1 MNKTV
6 KRGLLI
12 AAGVAAACGVVWGGL
27 TLARNAQRGNVN
39 VYAVSDFSMSDYWG
53 DTSQTSG
60 MVTTDEMQKIFL
72 SDTQKVSKVYVEE
85 GQTVKK
91 GDKLLS
97 YDTTLTSL
105 DVERAQIAYEK
116 QVLALETAKK
126 ELERLQLAMDQ
137 EELQKKMDE
146 LQAEIDK
153 KYEESRKGIFDK
165 ETQPIEAGKPQL
177 LTELSGDGSKESPL
191 YYNWNSED
199 ELTSENLIKL
209 LPSGKASAYV
219 VLVIHKDN
227 TTLGDIV
234 NCCGLYLQW
243 EKSDGQGG
251 GETGGETGG
260 GETGGQP
267 GGETGGQGGDTG
279 NTGDT
284 GDIAGQTGDDGQTTP
299 VMPGTGEDQPE
310 TPKETVKIF
319 PAKLAEAPDIVI
331 DGTTDEIRA
340 LQAELEALQKLF
352 DESYPKEELVKMI
365 RDKIREISEMDV
377 TIRLAAVNLEKVKK
391 EVGSDTVYS
400 ELDGTIKAVRDSG
413 SADFDKTQAV
423 VEVSGGGGYYIEGA
437 LSELELDTVS
447 IGETVQVS
455 SWMTG
460 ASAEG
465 EIVEISDYPTDN
477 ANSWSD
483 GNSNVSYYPFKVFVS
498 EDADL
503 REGDY
508 VEMSYQNSTGSADG
522 NTLYLESMFIRTE
535 NGKSYVLVRGDHD
548 KLEKRWVQTGRNLWG
563 SYTQI
568 RGGLTADDFV
578 AFPYGRNVTEG
589 AGTVEATS
597 DQLYNGM

>member
-12 AAGVAAACGVVWGGL
+12 AAGVAAACGIVWGGL
-27 TLARNAQRGNVN
+27 TLARNANRGNVN
-39 VYAVSDFSMSDYWG
+39 VYAVSDFAMTDYWG

-60 MVTTDEMQKIFL
+60 MVSTDKMQKIFL
-72 SDTQKVSKVYVEE
+72 SDTQKVSKVYVQE
-85 GQTVKK
+85 GQTVRK

-126 ELERLQLAMDQ
+126 ELKRLQLAQDQ
-137 EELQKKMDE
+137 EELQKAIDE
-146 LQAEIDK
+146 LTAQIEK
-153 KYEESRKGIFDK
+153 KYEESRGSIIKDNTK
-165 ETQPIEAGKPQL
+165 PIESIQKLEKVEPLAVP
-177 LTELSGDGSKESPL
+177 EGDGSKDKPL

-199 ELTSENLIKL
+199 ELTPENLIKL
-209 LPSGKASAYV
+209 LPAGKASAYV

-234 NCCGLYLQW
+234 NCCGLFLKW
-243 EKSDGQGG
+243 EKTDGGTAG
-251 GETGGETGG
+251 DVTGGET
-260 GETGGQP
+260 GQP
-267 GGETGGQGGDTG
+267 GGETGTIPPEDGNEGGTVDPVTPAEPPAA
-279 NTGDT
+279 
-284 GDIAGQTGDDGQTTP
+284 AG
-299 VMPGTGEDQPE
+299 
-310 TPKETVKIF
+310 ETVKIF
-319 PAKLAEAPDIVI
+319 PAKLAEAPQIEI

-340 LQAELEALQKLF
+340 LQKELEELQKLF
-352 DESYPKEELVKMI
+352 EESYPKEQLVQMI
-365 RDKIREISEMDV
+365 RDKIQAISEMDV
-377 TIRLAAVNLEKVKK
+377 TIKLAKLNLEQVKK

-400 ELDGTIKAVRDSG
+400 ELDGTIKAVRDSN
-413 SADFDKTQAV
+413 SAEFDKSQAV
-423 VEVSGGGGYYIEGA
+423 VEVSGGGGYYIDGA
-437 LSELELDTVS
+437 VSELELGTVS
-447 IGETVQVS
+447 IGETVQIN

-477 ANSWSD
+477 ASSWSD
-483 GNSNVSYYPFKVFVS
+483 GNSNVSYYPFKVFVT

-503 REGDY
+503 QEGDW
-508 VEMSYQNSTGSADG
+508 VEMSYQNTSGSADG

-535 NGKSYVLVRGDHD
+535 NGKSYVMVRGENG
-548 KLEKRWVQTGRNLWG
+548 KLEQRWVQTGRNLWG

-568 RGGLTADDFV
+568 RGGLTVDDFV
-578 AFPYGRNVTEG
+578 AFPYGRDVVEG
-589 AGTVEATS
+589 AGTTEATM

>member
-12 AAGVAAACGVVWGGL
+12 AAGVVAACGVVWGGL

-116 QVLALETAKK
+116 QVLALETSKK

-137 EELQKKMDE
+137 EALQEKMDE

-177 LTELSGDGSKESPL
+177 LTKLSGDGSKEKPL
-191 YYNWNSED
+191 YYDWNSED
-199 ELTSENLIKL
+199 ALTSENLIKL
-209 LPSGKASAYV
+209 LPSGKAIVYL
-219 VLVIHKDN
+219 VLVIHEDN
-227 TTLGDIV
+227 TTLGNIV
-234 NCCGLYLQW
+234 NCCGLRLEW
-243 EKSDGQGG
+243 VSPSG
-251 GETGGETGG
+251 GETGGETGTGGEG
-260 GETGGQP
+260 GETGG
-267 GGETGGQGGDTG
+267 E
-279 NTGDT
+279 TGDT
-284 GDIAGQTGDDGQTTP
+284 GDIAGQTGDDGQIVP
-299 VMPGTGEDQPE
+299 VLPGTGEGQPE
-310 TPKETVKIF
+310 APKESVKVF

-331 DGTTDEIRA
+331 DGTTDEILA
-340 LQAELEALQKLF
+340 LQKELEELQKLF
-352 DESYPKEELVKMI
+352 EESYPKEELVKMI

-377 TIRLAAVNLEKVKK
+377 TIKLAAVNLEQVKK

-400 ELDGTIKAVRDSG
+400 ELNGTIKAVRDSG

-465 EIVEISDYPTDN
+465 EIVEISNYPTDN

-535 NGKSYVLVRGDHD
+535 NGKSYVMVKGENG
-548 KLEKRWVQTGRNLWG
+548 KLEQRWVQTGRSLWG

-568 RGGLTADDFV
+568 RGGLTVDDFV
-578 AFPYGRNVTEG
+578 AFPYGRDVTEG
-589 AGTVEATS
+589 AGTTEATR

>member
-27 TLARNAQRGNVN
+27 TLARDAQRGNVN
-39 VYAVSDFSMSDYWG
+39 VYAVSDFSMTDYWG

-60 MVTTDEMQKIFL
+60 TVSTDKMQKIYL
-72 SDTQKVSKVYVEE
+72 SDTQKISKVYVSE

-116 QVLALETAKK
+116 QVLALETARK
-126 ELERLQLAMDQ
+126 ELERLQLAQDQ
-137 EELQKKMDE
+137 EELQKAIDE
-146 LQAEIDK
+146 LTAQIEK
-153 KYEESRKGIFDK
+153 KYEESRGNIIKDNTK
-165 ETQPIEAGKPQL
+165 PIESIQKLEKVEP
-177 LTELSGDGSKESPL
+177 LTDPEGDGSKDKPL

-199 ELTSENLIKL
+199 ELTPENLIKL

-234 NCCGLYLQW
+234 NCCGLFLKW
-243 EKSDGQGG
+243 EKTGSGESGGTTGGTAG
-251 GETGGETGG
+251 GETG
-260 GETGGQP
+260 QP
-267 GGETGGQGGDTG
+267 GGDAADAALPGDE
-279 NTGDT
+279 NE
-284 GDIAGQTGDDGQTTP
+284 DGAVDPVTP
-299 VMPGTGEDQPE
+299 ADPPAASG
-310 TPKETVKIF
+310 ETVKIF
-319 PAKLAEAPDIVI
+319 PAKLAEAPAIVI

-340 LQAELEALQKLF
+340 LQKELEELQKLF
-352 DESYPKEELVKMI
+352 EESHPKEELAKMI
-365 RDKIREISEMDV
+365 RDKIQEISEMDV
-377 TIRLAAVNLEKVKK
+377 TIKLAKLNLEQVKK

-400 ELDGTIKAVRDSG
+400 ELDGTVKAVRDSG
-413 SADFDKTQAV
+413 SADFDKSQAV
-423 VEVSGGGGYYIEGA
+423 VEVSGGGGYYIDGA
-437 LSELELDTVS
+437 VSELELGTVS
-447 IGETVQVS
+447 IGETVQIS

-460 ASAEG
+460 ASCEG

-508 VEMSYQNSTGSADG
+508 VDMSYQNTSGSADG
-522 NTLYLESMFIRTE
+522 NNLYLESMFIRTE
-535 NGKSYVLVRGDHD
+535 NGKSYVMVRGENGR
-548 KLEKRWVQTGRNLWG
+548 LEQRWVQTGRNLWG

-568 RGGLTADDFV
+568 RGGLTVDDFV
-578 AFPYGRNVTEG
+578 AFPYGRDVVAG
-589 AGTVEATS
+589 AGTTEATR

>member
-27 TLARNAQRGNVN
+27 TLARDAQRGNVN
-39 VYAVSDFSMSDYWG
+39 VYAVSDFSMTDYWG

-60 MVTTDEMQKIFL
+60 TVSTDKMQKIYL
-72 SDTQKVSKVYVEE
+72 SDTQKISKVYVQE

-116 QVLALETAKK
+116 QVLALETAQK
-126 ELERLQLAMDQ
+126 ELERLQLAQDQ
-137 EELQKKMDE
+137 EELQKAIDE
-146 LQAEIDK
+146 LTAQIEK
-153 KYEESRKGIFDK
+153 KYEESRGNIIKDNTK
-165 ETQPIEAGKPQL
+165 PIESIQKLEKVEP
-177 LTELSGDGSKESPL
+177 LTDPEGDGSKDKPL

-199 ELTSENLIKL
+199 ELTPENLIKL

-234 NCCGLYLQW
+234 NCCGLFLKW
-243 EKSDGQGG
+243 EKTGSGESGGTTGGTAG
-251 GETGGETGG
+251 GETG
-260 GETGGQP
+260 QP
-267 GGETGGQGGDTG
+267 GGDAADAALPGDE
-279 NTGDT
+279 NE
-284 GDIAGQTGDDGQTTP
+284 DGAADPVTP
-299 VMPGTGEDQPE
+299 ADPPAASG
-310 TPKETVKIF
+310 ETVKIF
-319 PAKLAEAPDIVI
+319 PAKLAEAPTIVI

-340 LQAELEALQKLF
+340 LQKELEELQKLF
-352 DESYPKEELVKMI
+352 EESHPKEELAKMI
-365 RDKIREISEMDV
+365 RDKIQEISEMDV
-377 TIRLAAVNLEKVKK
+377 TIKLAKLNLEQVKK

-400 ELDGTIKAVRDSG
+400 ELDGTVKAVRDSG
-413 SADFDKTQAV
+413 SADFDKSQAV
-423 VEVSGGGGYYIEGA
+423 VEVSGGGGYYIDGA
-437 LSELELDTVS
+437 VSELELGTVS
-447 IGETVQVS
+447 IGETVQIS

-460 ASAEG
+460 ASCEG

-498 EDADL
+498 EEADL
-503 REGDY
+503 REGDW
-508 VEMSYQNSTGSADG
+508 VEMSYQNTSGSADG
-522 NTLYLESMFIRTE
+522 NNLYLESMFIRTE
-535 NGKSYVLVRGDHD
+535 NGKSYVMVRGENGR
-548 KLEKRWVQTGRNLWG
+548 LEQRWVQTGRNLWG

-568 RGGLTADDFV
+568 RGGLTVDDFV
-578 AFPYGRNVTEG
+578 AFPYGRDVVAG
-589 AGTVEATS
+589 AGTTEATP

>member
-27 TLARNAQRGNVN
+27 TLARDAQRGSVN
-39 VYAVSDFSMSDYWG
+39 VYAVSDFSMTDYWG

-60 MVTTDEMQKIFL
+60 TVSTDKMQKIYL
-72 SDTQKVSKVYVEE
+72 SDTQKISKVYVQE

-116 QVLALETAKK
+116 QVLALETAQK
-126 ELERLQLAMDQ
+126 ELERLQLAQDQ
-137 EELQKKMDE
+137 EELQKAIDE
-146 LQAEIDK
+146 LTAQIEK
-153 KYEESRKGIFDK
+153 KYEESRGNIIKDNTK
-165 ETQPIEAGKPQL
+165 PIESIQKLEKVEP
-177 LTELSGDGSKESPL
+177 LTDPEGDGSKDKPL

-199 ELTSENLIKL
+199 ELTPENLIKL

-234 NCCGLYLQW
+234 NCCGLFLKW
-243 EKSDGQGG
+243 EKTGSGESGGTTGGTAG
-251 GETGGETGG
+251 GETG
-260 GETGGQP
+260 QP
-267 GGETGGQGGDTG
+267 GGDAADAALPGDE
-279 NTGDT
+279 NE
-284 GDIAGQTGDDGQTTP
+284 DGAVDPVTP
-299 VMPGTGEDQPE
+299 ADPPAASG
-310 TPKETVKIF
+310 ETVKIF
-319 PAKLAEAPDIVI
+319 PAKLAEAPAIVI

-340 LQAELEALQKLF
+340 LQKELEELQKLF
-352 DESYPKEELVKMI
+352 EESHPKEELAKMI
-365 RDKIREISEMDV
+365 RDKIQEISEMDV
-377 TIRLAAVNLEKVKK
+377 TIKLAKLNLEQVKK

-400 ELDGTIKAVRDSG
+400 ELDGTVKAVRDSG
-413 SADFDKTQAV
+413 SADFDKSQAV
-423 VEVSGGGGYYIEGA
+423 VEVSGGGGYYIDGA
-437 LSELELDTVS
+437 VSELELGTVS
-447 IGETVQVS
+447 IGETVQIS

-460 ASAEG
+460 ASCEG

-508 VEMSYQNSTGSADG
+508 VDMSYQNTSGSADG
-522 NTLYLESMFIRTE
+522 NNLYLESMFIRTE
-535 NGKSYVLVRGDHD
+535 NGKSYVMVRGENGR
-548 KLEKRWVQTGRNLWG
+548 LEQRWVQTGRNLWG

-568 RGGLTADDFV
+568 RGGLTVDDFV
-578 AFPYGRNVTEG
+578 AFPYGRDVVAG
-589 AGTVEATS
+589 AGTTEATP

>member
-27 TLARNAQRGNVN
+27 TLARDAQRGNVN
-39 VYAVSDFSMSDYWG
+39 VYAVSDFSMTDYWG

-60 MVTTDEMQKIFL
+60 MVSTDKMQKIFL
-72 SDTQKVSKVYVEE
+72 SDTQKVSKVYVQE

-116 QVLALETAKK
+116 QVLALETAQK
-126 ELERLQLAMDQ
+126 ELERLQLAQDQ
-137 EELQKKMDE
+137 EELQKAIDE
-146 LQAEIDK
+146 LTAQIEK
-153 KYEESRKGIFDK
+153 KYEESRGNIIKDNTK
-165 ETQPIEAGKPQL
+165 PIESIQKLEKVEP
-177 LTELSGDGSKESPL
+177 LTDPEGDGSKDKPL

-199 ELTSENLIKL
+199 ELTPENLIKL

-234 NCCGLYLQW
+234 NCCGLFLKW
-243 EKSDGQGG
+243 EKTGSGESGGTTGGTAG
-251 GETGGETGG
+251 GETG
-260 GETGGQP
+260 QP
-267 GGETGGQGGDTG
+267 GGDAADAALPGDE
-279 NTGDT
+279 NE
-284 GDIAGQTGDDGQTTP
+284 DGAADPVTP
-299 VMPGTGEDQPE
+299 ADPPAASG
-310 TPKETVKIF
+310 ETVKIF
-319 PAKLAEAPDIVI
+319 PAKLAEAPAIVI

-340 LQAELEALQKLF
+340 LQKELEELQKLF
-352 DESYPKEELVKMI
+352 EESHPKEELAKMI
-365 RDKIREISEMDV
+365 RDKIQEISEMDV
-377 TIRLAAVNLEKVKK
+377 TIKLAKLNLEQVKK

-400 ELDGTIKAVRDSG
+400 ELDGTVKAVRDSG
-413 SADFDKTQAV
+413 SADFDKSQAV
-423 VEVSGGGGYYIEGA
+423 VEVSGGGGYYIDGA
-437 LSELELDTVS
+437 VSELELGTVS
-447 IGETVQVS
+447 IGETVQIS

-460 ASAEG
+460 ASCEG

-508 VEMSYQNSTGSADG
+508 VDMSYQNTSGSADG
-522 NTLYLESMFIRTE
+522 NNLYLESMFIRTE
-535 NGKSYVLVRGDHD
+535 NGKSYVMVRGENGR
-548 KLEKRWVQTGRNLWG
+548 LEQRWVQTGRNLWG

-568 RGGLTADDFV
+568 RGGLTVDDFV
-578 AFPYGRNVTEG
+578 AFPYGRDVVAG
-589 AGTVEATS
+589 AGTTEATP